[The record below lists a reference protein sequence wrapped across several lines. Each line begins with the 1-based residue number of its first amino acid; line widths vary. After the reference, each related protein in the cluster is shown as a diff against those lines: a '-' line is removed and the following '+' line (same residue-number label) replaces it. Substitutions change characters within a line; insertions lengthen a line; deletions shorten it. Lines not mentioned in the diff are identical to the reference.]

1 MPRIRKLRRV
11 ERIVIEAYTMYG
23 RTMAELA
30 AFYNV
35 SLGTIRNVLKRN
47 EIPARRTGPR
57 RRDGEDVR
65 KYKEDFKKINE
76 SDEQT
81 V

>member
-1 MPRIRKLRRV
+1 MPRIRKLQRV
-11 ERIVIEAYTMYG
+11 EQIVIEAYTQYN

-35 SLGTIRNVLKRN
+35 SLGTIQNVLRRN
-47 EIPARRTGPR
+47 KIPARSVGPR
-57 RRDGEDVR
+57 RRDGEDLR
-65 KYKEDFKKINE
+65 KYKEDLKKINE
-76 SDEQT
+76 SNEQT

>member
-1 MPRIRKLRRV
+1 VPRIRKLLRV
-11 ERIVIEAYTMYG
+11 ERIVIEAYTQYD

-35 SLGTIRNVLKRN
+35 SLGTIRNVLRRN
-47 EIPARRTGPR
+47 KVPARRAGPQ

-65 KYKEDFKKINE
+65 KYKEDLKKTNE

>member
-1 MPRIRKLRRV
+1 MPRIRKLQRV
-11 ERIVIEAYTMYG
+11 EQIIIEAYTMYD
-23 RTMAELA
+23 RTMAELS

-47 EIPARRTGPR
+47 NVPARSAGPR
-57 RRDGEDVR
+57 RRDGEDLR
-65 KYKEDFKKINE
+65 KYKEDLKKINE
-76 SDEQT
+76 SDEPT

>member
-1 MPRIRKLRRV
+1 MPRIRKLQRV
-11 ERIVIEAYTMYG
+11 EQIVIEAYTTYD

-47 EIPARRTGPR
+47 KVPARSAGPR
-57 RRDGEDVR
+57 RRDGEDLR
-65 KYKEDFKKINE
+65 QYKEDLKKINE
-76 SDEQT
+76 SDEST